1 MAAPWG
7 TQNRRRKLNKKPQ
20 KTPQQQA
27 SISFVQIL
35 IEEMKPA
42 DENICTFSVQH
53 SSSTGVPFNENKTRG
68 KKGKQKQKQTK
79 ITTTKNIKKVSNA
92 LLAMT
97 VITR

>member
-7 TQNRRRKLNKKPQ
+7 TQNRRRKQNKKPK

-35 IEEMKPA
+35 IDEMKPA

-68 KKGKQKQKQTK
+68 KKGKKIKTK
-79 ITTTKNIKKVSNA
+79 KKH
-92 LLAMT
+92 
-97 VITR
+97 

>member
-7 TQNRRRKLNKKPQ
+7 TQNRRRKKQTKKQQNNNKQTNKQ
-20 KTPQQQA
+20 TKKKHPQQQA

-68 KKGKQKQKQTK
+68 KKGKKNKKKKNKTK
-79 ITTTKNIKKVSNA
+79 KLK
-92 LLAMT
+92 
-97 VITR
+97 